1 MYTSPMPLLPP
12 FSSSPFFFWF
22 VNSHWLYSGYMRLC
36 FFFSFTLLYQM
47 VNIISSSD
55 YWINFKAYR
64 KIIIIKSKYRA
75 FNEEKDDNDYIIE
88 NIQFK

>member
-1 MYTSPMPLLPP
+1 MPLLPP
-12 FSSSPFFFWF
+12 FLSSPFL
-22 VNSHWLYSGYMRLC
+22 VCKLTLVIQWLYEAV
-36 FFFSFTLLYQM
+36 FFSFTLLYQM

-75 FNEEKDDNDYIIE
+75 FNEEKTTTTMMTTTLSKIFNS
-88 NIQFK
+88 NS

>member
-1 MYTSPMPLLPP
+1 
-12 FSSSPFFFWF
+12 
-22 VNSHWLYSGYMRLC
+22 MRLC
-36 FFFSFTLLYQM
+36 FFSFTLLYQM
-47 VNIISSSD
+47 VNIISSSG

>member
-1 MYTSPMPLLPP
+1 
-12 FSSSPFFFWF
+12 
-22 VNSHWLYSGYMRLC
+22 MRLC
-36 FFFSFTLLYQM
+36 FFFFSFTLLYQM

-75 FNEEKDDNDYIIE
+75 FNEEKDDDHDDDASIIQ